1 MERRYDIGGPSGR
14 TLNAQEA
21 EELFSKV
28 DNSGHANEE
37 RAESQREHRRRTG
50 HGVVVDPLSTD
61 DPSGSTVGITIR
73 RVAAAIAIIFVGAI
87 IFTQFYV
94 SNARSENTANLSNN
108 VSVSTVAL
116 ALAGGIEWGN
126 GFTQFP
132 SDFSVQEADQNTGRI
147 EVSVVDTTSSNALV
161 CFSNTQIQATAF
173 SSSSLL
179 NPNIDTVIYHV
190 NVHVDEEGNIQKS
203 SMFGFFRPT
212 GDLSPYLTFIWHKT
226 TGSDGQVRF
235 NCTVTGVDEELQET
249 LRGQILKQSPDSED
263 EVERAQEA
271 IRRADEAL
279 SLGAASGSSTSG
291 QTDQSASAA
300 SK

>member
-14 TLNAQEA
+14 TLDAQLA
-21 EELFSKV
+21 EELFSQV

-37 RAESQREHRRRTG
+37 SAESQREHRRKTG

-61 DPSGSTVGITIR
+61 DPSGSTVGVTIR
-73 RVAAAIAIIFVGAI
+73 RVAAALVLLFMGAI

-94 SNARSENTANLSNN
+94 SNARSQNTANLSDN

-116 ALAGGIEWGN
+116 ALNGGIDWGN

-147 EVSVVDTTSSNALV
+147 EVTVVDTTSSNALT
-161 CFSNTQIQATAF
+161 CLSNTQVQATAF
-173 SSSSLL
+173 SINSLL
-179 NPNIDTVIYHV
+179 NPHIDTVIYHV
-190 NVHVDEEGNIQKS
+190 NVHMDQDGNIQKS
-203 SMFGFFRPT
+203 SFFGFFRPT
-212 GDLSPYLTFIWHKT
+212 GDLQPYLTFIWHKT

-235 NCTVTGVDEELQET
+235 NCTVTGVDEELQDT
-249 LRGQILKQSPDSED
+249 LRNLILNQSPESDD
-263 EVERAQEA
+263 EVEKAQDA

-279 SLGAASGSSTSG
+279 SMNAGSGLSVSG
-291 QTDQSASAA
+291 QAQ
-300 SK
+300 